1 MSSLQ
6 ALQAVQKARNWK
18 IWIDFGHHECQ
29 FFHIQ
34 ASPQLGECDGQKLK
48 RILSGETEW
57 TQQSLFCFKGP
68 HEIPCHWKI
77 IIDRVTWCNVQ
88 ESRDRMNL
96 GAQDPVGFQHVSRG
110 TWWNN
115 FPEHHNQMSS
125 GGGAAAAEVQSHEL
139 QSTSLF

>member
-77 IIDRVTWCNVQ
+77 IIVAHFGTMVGKIVIARTLAGRTQWDFNMPALACGVMTFLDIVTGKMQQRRCGLTAIKPQ
-88 ESRDRMNL
+88 PHS
-96 GAQDPVGFQHVSRG
+96 F
-110 TWWNN
+110 
-115 FPEHHNQMSS
+115 
-125 GGGAAAAEVQSHEL
+125 
-139 QSTSLF
+139 